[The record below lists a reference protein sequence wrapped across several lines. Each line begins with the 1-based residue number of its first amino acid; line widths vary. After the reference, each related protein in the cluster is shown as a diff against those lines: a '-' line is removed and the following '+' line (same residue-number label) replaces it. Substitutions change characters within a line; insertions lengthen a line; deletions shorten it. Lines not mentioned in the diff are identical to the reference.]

1 MASEIIVNTI
11 KAPTTGA
18 NANKVIIPSGVT
30 LDASAGTLRP
40 SAGAVVQ
47 TVHFTT
53 TTPVSSS
60 STSAVVTN
68 LSGSITPKYSTSHIY
83 VILHQRVFSNPS
95 AGGSAGDW
103 GLERSTDGGST
114 FSQIYVRGRT
124 GLTDNTGGCDVQAS
138 TMYKDTPGITTA
150 VNYRTTIRNNAGTG
164 LMWVNLDNA
173 LATMTI
179 MEVAQ

>member
-1 MASEIIVNTI
+1 MASIINVDTI
-11 KAPTTGA
+11 NEKTSG
-18 NANKVIIPSGVT
+18 NGVQIPGH
-30 LDASAGTLRP
+30 
-40 SAGAVVQ
+40 VVQ

-53 TTPVSSS
+53 GTQVSTA

-83 VILHQRVFSNPS
+83 VILHQRVFANPG

-103 GLERSTDGGST
+103 GLERSTDGGNT

-138 TMYKDTPGITTA
+138 TMFKDSPAITTA
-150 VNYRTTIRNNAGTG
+150 VNYRTTIRNNAGAG
-164 LMWVNLDNA
+164 NVYANLDNA

-179 MEVAQ
+179 MEIAQ